1 MKKFILYTL
10 AYILI
15 TFTVAFGT
23 VTTNNL
29 LVNNS
34 SAGYENQ
41 VQAEATDGEKF
52 LDKFVTLGKANFSVM
67 CDVGELT
74 NNNSTSSKY
83 GANSSF
89 KQKSRVSLTGELDL
103 PDLEN
108 FAMNAKLEADIEGT
122 KLNAEI
128 TYLNGTIYLSSQDTN
143 IKLETSN
150 IMQIVSFV
158 ANLGLNQNVEL
169 PELNTD
175 ELLQNFQNMRA
186 KKQADGSLLLQF
198 KISDNLRLDFYT
210 DENFTLKKI
219 QANNMQFGSTALNL
233 YADLKPNDAIVI
245 SNPEDEKE
253 FVDLSSSFEISNLI
267 DEIIANKQFGL
278 EFNLAYNGTQKI
290 GFNGAVNVDFNSG
303 LQASLQADLSINDT
317 KIPVNIYLQTGDLY
331 LNIGSLKFM
340 VDKSN
345 LNKTINAVNAELK
358 KLGVQGS
365 FIVDLLAHLQ
375 QLDFN
380 KILKQ
385 DLSNIISIKQTNGG
399 GLNLTIYGKP
409 FGIDTDLNLQ
419 LQRTDDTNKLSL
431 SNLKVL
437 NGSVDLMLSVKPQA
451 KIPQF
456 TLDGYYK
463 LEHASEFVTATIRTL
478 NNILNKKVCTFSF
491 NCVATTFNTTAKA
504 KVNGTVSVDFKT
516 DLKTYFNFDVNVCNK
531 TFNIKGVIV
540 GEQIYLHVDNLK
552 FTFKFKDIENL
563 LSQFNKVQ
571 QLRAEPETGTGI
583 AFNVAVQLLNTLN
596 NHNSVEMLTGLN
608 LTQNALTIKLNK
620 AVLKTKNDVNISLN
634 YTDKLENFKVEEFE
648 TQTLKLS
655 SSLTFADTSYKFD
668 HTRYS
673 YCSLSNS
680 QNLIEAIENTITN
693 FKTQNTMNLKVNAT
707 LTLGGVNLDIN
718 GTVAI
723 SETKVLANL
732 TVKFGIITVQAK
744 VDMLKQE
751 IYISKLFGGSFKI
764 TFEQAKGLIL
774 KLAGA
779 NSFEELMPSGNGMDF
794 GAILKGDLSTFD
806 LDMLKDIRISGNQT
820 EMTFNKEKL
829 GSTQNPTLILN
840 YNSTL
845 QKLELNNLISKNFG
859 LKFKV
864 ELI

>member
-29 LVNNS
+29 LVNKS

-74 NNNSTSSKY
+74 NDNSTSSKY

-89 KQKSRVSLTGELDL
+89 KQKARVSLTGELDL

-186 KKQADGSLLLQF
+186 KKRADGSLLLQF
-198 KISDNLRLDFYT
+198 KISDNLKLNFYT

-219 QANNMQFGSTALNL
+219 QANNIQFGSTALNL

-245 SNPEDEKE
+245 TNPEDEKE
-253 FVDLSSSFEISNLI
+253 FVDLSSSFEISSLI
-267 DEIIANKQFGL
+267 DEIISNKQFGL

-290 GFNGAVNVDFNSG
+290 GLNGAVNVDFNSG

-345 LNKTINAVNAELK
+345 LNKTINAVNVELK

-365 FIVDLLAHLQ
+365 FIDDLLAHLQ

-399 GLNLTIYGKP
+399 GLNLIIYGKP

-437 NGSVDLMLSVKPQA
+437 NGSVDLILSVKPQA
-451 KIPQF
+451 NIPQF

-463 LEHASEFVTATIRTL
+463 LEHTSEFVTATIRTL
-478 NNILNKKVCTFSF
+478 NNILNKKVCTFNF
-491 NCVATTFNTTAKA
+491 NCVATAFNTTAK
-504 KVNGTVSVDFKT
+504 VNGIVSVDFKT

-531 TFNIKGVIV
+531 TFKMKGVIV

-563 LSQFNKVQ
+563 TSQFSKMQ
-571 QLRAEPETGTGI
+571 RLGAEPETGTGI
-583 AFNVAVQLLNTLN
+583 ALNVAVQLLNTLN
-596 NHNSVEMLTGLN
+596 NYNSVEMLTGLN

-620 AVLKTKNDVNISLN
+620 AVLNTKNDVNISLN

-655 SSLTFADTSYKFD
+655 SSLTFADTSYKYD
-668 HTRYS
+668 YTRYS
-673 YCSLSNS
+673 YCSLSNN
-680 QNLIEAIENTITN
+680 QNLIDAIENTLTN
-693 FKTQNTMNLKVNAT
+693 FKTKKGINLNVDAT
-707 LTLGGVNLDIN
+707 LTLGSVNLEIN

-744 VDMLKQE
+744 VDVLKQE
-751 IYISKLFGGSFKI
+751 IYIANLFGGSFKI

-794 GAILKGDLSTFD
+794 GAILKGDLSTLD
-806 LDMLKDIRISGNQT
+806 LDILKDIRISSNQT
-820 EMTFNKEKL
+820 ELTFNKEKL

-845 QKLELNNLISKNFG
+845 QKLELNNFISKNFG

-864 ELI
+864 ELM